1 MHLHRLDLN
10 KCSNSFYQNLVTVE
24 GQKCE
29 TEWPLSDVCLRN
41 RNTCDFYSYI
51 WVNSYSY
58 FLTWY
63 GLPEPGERVVR
74 VPVMTM
80 ARVGLSGHSLGRR
93 EVQPGHVLTLKHVA
107 LQHVNM
113 SYSYMSYSIFP
124 QSPGAA
130 RLSGVLTVELLLLV
144 LGLSTLWANRGVS
157 NWYLIIYLKFDLR
170 RIKARY

>member
-41 RNTCDFYSYI
+41 RNMFDFIPIRFLFICDFI
-51 WVNSYSY
+51 PIPIC
-58 FLTWY
+58 LTWY

-80 ARVGLSGHSLGRR
+80 ARVGLSGHSLRWR
-93 EVQPGHVLTLKHVA
+93 EVQPRHVLTLKHVA

-113 SYSYMSYSIFP
+113 STCNILTCHSQYFLSHQKQPGCLESWQLSNYSWCWDC
-124 QSPGAA
+124 
-130 RLSGVLTVELLLLV
+130 LHSG
-144 LGLSTLWANRGVS
+144 
-157 NWYLIIYLKFDLR
+157 
-170 RIKARY
+170 RIGGSAIHFSSFT